1 VYSQSRLKSQCPLYL
16 KRTKAKLGC
25 LLLTQSGRYLP
36 RARQSRVLICKAL
49 TLTFEET
56 MRRRE
61 FIAILSGTAAAW
73 PLSVRGQQ
81 PSLPLIGV
89 LSSGP
94 AKLRKDQ
101 SEGLRRGLKEA
112 GFVEGENLSI
122 LYRGADDHYDRLPA
136 LAAEL
141 VGRSVAVI
149 ATAGGPVAAIAAKSA
164 TNTIPIVFAAVSD
177 PVKSGLVASL
187 NRPTGNVTG
196 NAGLTIELDAK
207 RLELLSELTPTA
219 RVIGALVNTN
229 RPGVEAEEHDML
241 EAAKNIGR
249 ELVVLRV
256 EDGPS
261 IEAAFLTLA
270 KRNIGG
276 IVVGADALF
285 NDHRQQV
292 VSLAARYAMA
302 GVYPWREYVIA
313 GGLVS
318 YGANL
323 SEGYRLSGLYV
334 GRILKGEKPAELPVV
349 QPAKFEL
356 AINLKTA
363 KAIGLHVP
371 PAVLARAD
379 EVIE

>member
-1 VYSQSRLKSQCPLYL
+1 
-16 KRTKAKLGC
+16 
-25 LLLTQSGRYLP
+25 
-36 RARQSRVLICKAL
+36 
-49 TLTFEET
+49 

-61 FIAILSGTAAAW
+61 FIKFLGSAAAAW
-73 PLSVRGQQ
+73 PITVQGQQ

-94 AKLRKDQ
+94 AKLREDQ
-101 SEGLRRGLKEA
+101 SEGLWRGLKEA
-112 GFVEGENLSI
+112 GFVEGENLNV

-141 VGRSVAVI
+141 VSHSVAVI
-149 ATAGGPVAAIAAKSA
+149 ATAGGPVAALAAKSA
-164 TNTIPIVFAAVSD
+164 TSSIPIVFAAVSD

-187 NRPTGNVTG
+187 NRPGGNVTG

-207 RLELLSELTPTA
+207 RLELLSELTSAT
-219 RVIGALVNTN
+219 RVIGALVNTH
-229 RPGVEAEEHDML
+229 RPGVEAEEHDL
-241 EAAKNIGR
+241 LAAAKELGR
-249 ELVVLRV
+249 ELVVLRT

-261 IEAAFLTLA
+261 IEAAFATLA
-270 KRNIGG
+270 KRNIAG
-276 IVVGADALF
+276 VLVGADALF

-302 GVYPWREYVIA
+302 GVYPWREYVTT
-313 GGLVS
+313 GGLMS

-334 GRILKGEKPAELPVV
+334 GRILKGEKPADLPVV
-349 QPAKFEL
+349 QSAKFEL
-356 AINLKTA
+356 AINLRTA
-363 KAIGLHVP
+363 KTLGIDIP
-371 PAVLARAD
+371 PAVIARAD

>member
-1 VYSQSRLKSQCPLYL
+1 
-16 KRTKAKLGC
+16 
-25 LLLTQSGRYLP
+25 
-36 RARQSRVLICKAL
+36 
-49 TLTFEET
+49 

-61 FIAILSGTAAAW
+61 FVTFLSSAAAAW
-73 PLSVRGQQ
+73 PLRVRGQQ

-94 AKLRKDQ
+94 AKLRDDQ
-101 SEGLRRGLKEA
+101 SDGLRRGLKEA
-112 GFVEGENLSI
+112 GFAEGENLSI

-141 VGRSVAVI
+141 VSQSVAVI
-149 ATAGGPVAAIAAKSA
+149 ATAGGPVAALAAKSA

-187 NRPTGNVTG
+187 NRPGGNVTG

-207 RLELLSELTPTA
+207 RLELLSEIAPTV
-219 RVIGALVNTN
+219 RVVGALLNAN
-229 RPGVEAEEHDML
+229 RPGVEAEEQDL
-241 EAAKNIGR
+241 LAAAKNLGR
-249 ELVVLRV
+249 ELVVLRTD
-256 EDGPS
+256 DGPS
-261 IEAAFLTLA
+261 IEAAFATLA
-270 KRNIGG
+270 ERRIAG
-276 IVVGADALF
+276 VLLGADALF

-292 VSLAARYAMA
+292 VSLAARHAMA
-302 GVYPWREYVIA
+302 GVYPWREYVTA

-323 SEGYRLSGLYV
+323 SEGYRLAGLYV
-334 GRILKGEKPAELPVV
+334 GRILKGAKPAGLPII
-349 QPAKFEL
+349 QPEKFEL

-363 KAIGLHVP
+363 KTLGVDIP
-371 PAVLARAD
+371 PAVIARAD

>member
-1 VYSQSRLKSQCPLYL
+1 MQ
-16 KRTKAKLGC
+16 
-25 LLLTQSGRYLP
+25 
-36 RARQSRVLICKAL
+36 
-49 TLTFEET
+49 
-56 MRRRE
+56 RRE
-61 FIAILSGTAAAW
+61 FIASLSIAAATW
-73 PLSVRGQQ
+73 PGIVRGQQ
-81 PSLPLIGV
+81 RSLPLIGV

-94 AKLRKDQ
+94 AKLREDQ
-101 SEGLRRGLKEA
+101 GGGLRRGLKEA
-112 GFVEGENLSI
+112 GFAEDENLII

-141 VGRSVAVI
+141 VSRSVAVI
-149 ATAGGPVAAIAAKSA
+149 ATAGGPVAALAAKSA

-187 NRPTGNVTG
+187 NHPGGNVTG

-207 RLELLSELTPTA
+207 RLELLSELTPPA
-219 RVIGALVNTN
+219 RVIGALVNAN
-229 RPGVEAEEHDML
+229 RPGVDAEEHDL
-241 EAAKNIGR
+241 LAAAKTIGR
-249 ELVVLRV
+249 ELIVLRTD
-256 EDGPS
+256 DGPS
-261 IEAAFLTLA
+261 IEAAFTTLA
-270 KRNIGG
+270 KRNIAGLL
-276 IVVGADALF
+276 VGADALF

-302 GVYPWREYVIA
+302 GVYPWREYVTA

-334 GRILKGEKPAELPVV
+334 GRILKGERPADLPII

-363 KAIGLHVP
+363 KTLGVDIP
-371 PAVLARAD
+371 PAMIARAD